1 MKETKK
7 FTKIFESLE
16 VGEKATIREEQENT
30 YIRKK
35 NSMQLL
41 SKKRIK
47 TEMIHRENGGIRERQ
62 INREV
67 VDMYKLGK
75 VIPKIMKVMEDERL
89 NIAEAEMIPELL
101 EKRIKR
107 NSELHEKAKQF
118 TVHEKLLR

>member
-1 MKETKK
+1 MKETNK
-7 FTKIFESLE
+7 FAKIFESLE
-16 VGEKATIREEQENT
+16 VGEKVTIREEEENT

-47 TEMIHRENGGIRERQ
+47 AEMIHRENGGIRERQ

-67 VDMYKLGK
+67 VDMYKLGNTL
-75 VIPKIMKVMEDERL
+75 PKIMKVMEDERL

>member
-1 MKETKK
+1 MKEVNE

-41 SKKRIK
+41 STKRIK

>member
-1 MKETKK
+1 MEETKE

-16 VGEKATIREEQENT
+16 VGEKVVLREEEENT

-47 TEMIHRENGGIRERQ
+47 TEMIHRGNDGIRERQ

-67 VDMYKLGK
+67 VDMYKLGNTL
-75 VIPKIMKVMEDERL
+75 PKIMKVMEDERL

>member
-1 MKETKK
+1 MEETKEL
-7 FTKIFESLE
+7 TKIFESLE
-16 VGEKATIREEQENT
+16 VGEKVVIREEE
-30 YIRKK
+30 
-35 NSMQLL
+35 
-41 SKKRIK
+41 
-47 TEMIHRENGGIRERQ
+47 ENGGIRERK

-67 VDMYKLGK
+67 VDMYKLGNTL
-75 VIPKIMKVMEDERL
+75 PKIMKVMEDERL